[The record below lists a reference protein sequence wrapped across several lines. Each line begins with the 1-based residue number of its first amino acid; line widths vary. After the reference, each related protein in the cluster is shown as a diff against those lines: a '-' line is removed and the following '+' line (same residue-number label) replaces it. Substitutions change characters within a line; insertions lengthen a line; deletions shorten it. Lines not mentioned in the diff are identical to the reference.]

1 MRERSRSLS
10 PSPPPLSSPAV
21 QSCSGVM
28 QQVLSSSTVAS
39 RPERKAGLREG
50 RWYTRSSGA
59 TDLRA
64 AHSSS
69 RRPPPSSAGAAKP
82 PYTENTRLASRVK
95 ESTSAKRDTR
105 LPPMAQSWR
114 SMLWEC
120 CSGTIRIWG
129 RPSPAA
135 MASSKA
141 RVFPVPPAQQQLE
154 YVSPPYFFG
163 QILNYIISRPAAQ
176 SWTAGTSPLS
186 TSLRY
191 ATINNIA
198 IWRCGKLDAQIFW
211 KVIGAYN
218 MGYMGPANR
227 PLARSP
233 GYVRAVLHPKGT
245 MGGKVCPRNRKLVD
259 RSRFF
264 RPLWIRT
271 YPECILCFR
280 SIALRH
286 SVPV

>member
-50 RWYTRSSGA
+50 
-59 TDLRA
+59 
-64 AHSSS
+64 
-69 RRPPPSSAGAAKP
+69 PPPSSAGAAKP

-141 RVFPVPPAQQQLE
+141 RVFPVPARPSSSL
-154 YVSPPYFFG
+154 SMSLPPFFG

-198 IWRCGKLDAQIFW
+198 IWR
-211 KVIGAYN
+211 
-218 MGYMGPANR
+218 
-227 PLARSP
+227 
-233 GYVRAVLHPKGT
+233 
-245 MGGKVCPRNRKLVD
+245 
-259 RSRFF
+259 
-264 RPLWIRT
+264 
-271 YPECILCFR
+271 
-280 SIALRH
+280 
-286 SVPV
+286 